1 MIYLYEK
8 KLKKKIQQNFNTT
21 LQKRAET
28 VTARKNLYGIFTKEN
43 MNILKNTGTPSIIF
57 VLLSTVSLF

>member
-1 MIYLYEK
+1 MVYLYEK
-8 KLKKKIQQNFNTT
+8 KLKKKIQQNFNTA

-28 VTARKNLYGIFTKEN
+28 VTTRKNLYGIFTKEN

-57 VLLSTVSLF
+57 VPLSTVSLF